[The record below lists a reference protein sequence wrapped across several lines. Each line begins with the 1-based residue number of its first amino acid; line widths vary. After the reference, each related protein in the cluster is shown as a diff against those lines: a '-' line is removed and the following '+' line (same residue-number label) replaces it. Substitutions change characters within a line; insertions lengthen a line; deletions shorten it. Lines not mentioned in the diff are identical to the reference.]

1 MLKVTQAV
9 SWYYFITS
17 STPGSLKAGIVIKE
31 NFLMGIF
38 CPFLTTFS
46 KWQLYGNAC
55 CHNVTTLFMK
65 GAFWGEKIVET
76 VDSKRVHFYVSLALH
91 APVVFFSLVFLFIWL
106 GITRSTATRQST
118 VVFYFISPI
127 DTRFMAEYINSK
139 WYSPSCLL
147 VDPWLQ
153 DLSTIIDVWVL
164 FFHVCILTIC

>member
-1 MLKVTQAV
+1 
-9 SWYYFITS
+9 
-17 STPGSLKAGIVIKE
+17 
-31 NFLMGIF
+31 
-38 CPFLTTFS
+38 
-46 KWQLYGNAC
+46 
-55 CHNVTTLFMK
+55 MK
-65 GAFWGEKIVET
+65 GAFWGEKIVGT

-106 GITRSTATRQST
+106 GITRSTATRQPT

-164 FFHVCILTIC
+164 FFHICIQQFVNRHPEAHRNRVSSERPKILQFWNWYMSDLQTLEDQAHWVLKQFHERIPR